1 MRCIEIKW
9 CRCRGSD
16 EKPINRNMRCIEMN
30 AVEWCQEHGLRLIET
45 WDVLKSVNA
54 LYVKIVA
61 DRLIE
66 KWDVLKL

>member
-1 MRCIEIKW
+1 MYW
-9 CRCRGSD
+9 NSVLVVPAPFGY
-16 EKPINRNMRCIEMN
+16 
-30 AVEWCQEHGLRLIET
+30 GLIET

>member
-1 MRCIEIKW
+1 
-9 CRCRGSD
+9 
-16 EKPINRNMRCIEMN
+16 MRCIEMQSSSIGE
-30 AVEWCQEHGLRLIET
+30 VKKQRLIET

-66 KWDVLKL
+66 TWDVLKL